1 MTPTDASMAA
11 PIDPSP
17 VPLVVAVVGHRD
29 PIASK
34 LPELRKLFREDL
46 EQLLHDLPHTPLLM
60 LNGLASGM
68 DSEAAEV
75 FLEVIQGDRLRWPDG
90 PEHQLV
96 AALPKRVA
104 NFQSQDFPDPVERR
118 RLDSLLAQC
127 DAVLDPSNCEGLRG
141 DAPPG
146 AELPSPAC
154 YGRQGVFLVRH
165 AYLLFA
171 FHNGVLT
178 MDVGGTAQSVAM
190 QKGEVHPLFLNVDEV
205 IAAREPGALIDYDTP
220 RQKNQCPDER
230 QERTYWLESQCAP
243 PRGTGLAAPQPFE
256 LKDLLAIP
264 RRLEAINHSLASRP
278 PQLPPWAARPTVLW
292 AYADAIATREKTSYR
307 RWALGLMAGGWL
319 ISLLLSQQPWQ
330 SLGLVLIVAALL
342 LFPRFQRGP
351 KHRFIVHRCLA
362 EAITV
367 QDYWAELGVES
378 DAADLFQSQMH
389 RDLGWIRTVLRARRV
404 QLLVRFSRQPQP
416 IEPVAKRVRGWM
428 DEQVHWFNGSIE
440 RQSRQDRWLLRSAL
454 ALFAGGLVLSFATVL
469 TPGPPGLLTW
479 ITEACIAGFVAVLA
493 YRELL
498 GHEETNARYARS
510 RDQFRRGLKAF
521 EQALGTDATEPHR
534 LQRLRCA
541 LEAVGR
547 EKLDELNDWV
557 ADQLKRMYKPGG

>member
-1 MTPTDASMAA
+1 MSSSDLPTVLRIDA
-11 PIDPSP
+11 SP

-29 PIASK
+29 PIAEK
-34 LPELRKLFREDL
+34 LPELRRLFREDL
-46 EQLLHDLPHTPLLM
+46 DQLLRELPHTPLLM

-75 FLEVIQGDRLRWPDG
+75 FLEVIREDQMRRPDG
-90 PEHQLV
+90 PRHQLV
-96 AALPKRVA
+96 AALPKRAA
-104 NFQSQDFPDPVERR
+104 NFQSQDFPDPVKRR
-118 RLDSLLAQC
+118 RLDALLAQC
-127 DAVLDPSNCEGLRG
+127 DAVLDPSNCAELRG
-141 DAPPG
+141 VAPPG

-154 YGRQGVFLVRH
+154 YGQQGVFLVRH

-178 MDVGGTAQSVAM
+178 MELGGTAQSVAM

-205 IAAREPGALIDYDTP
+205 VAAREPGALIDYDTP
-220 RQKNQCPDER
+220 RHKNQCPEPR
-230 QERTYWLESQCAP
+230 QQRTYWLESQCAT
-243 PRGTGLAAPQPFE
+243 PRGTGEAAPQPFA
-256 LKDLLAIP
+256 LKDLLQIP
-264 RRLEAINHSLASRP
+264 RHLETINRHLAGKP
-278 PQLPPWAARPTVLW
+278 PELPDWAARPTALW
-292 AYADAIATREKTSYR
+292 GYADAIADRYKKSYL
-307 RWALGLMAGGWL
+307 RWVLGLMAGGWL

-330 SLGLVLIVAALL
+330 SLGLVLIMAALV
-342 LFPRFQRGP
+342 LFPRCQRTIKYP
-351 KHRFIVHRCLA
+351 FIVHRCLA
-362 EAITV
+362 EALTV
-367 QDYWAELGVES
+367 QDYWAELGVEC
-378 DAADLFQSQMH
+378 DTADLFHSQMH

-404 QLLVRFSRQPQP
+404 QLLVRFSRQPDP
-416 IEPVAKRVRGWM
+416 IEPVAKQVRGWM
-428 DEQVHWFNGSIE
+428 AGQVSWLETTIE
-440 RQSRQDRWLLRSAL
+440 RQARADRWLLRGAL
-454 ALFAGGLVLSFATVL
+454 ACFAAGLVLSFATVL

-521 EQALGTDATEPHR
+521 EQALGTEATEPHR